1 MHLFLKR
8 ADVAPIPKEANP
20 ADRFSKLIRAI
31 ADQESEA
38 ALAVFFSHSVT
49 TITNWCKG
57 QKPPKDRDM
66 EELAR
71 KCGISS
77 DELRSTDERTWQA
90 ALSRVL
96 SKKRVII
103 TPGWLLLVDQIRF
116 METNAQ
122 CHTFFVITADAYNDT
137 QRRDVQEAVKN
148 NMMRG
153 INYVYIIPD
162 ICQYERSLIRF
173 TESANSQA
181 ASNGGTGT
189 TKILKTPATKNAAH
203 QWKRIDHVMLLT
215 HGGAVSRIERFADI
229 PLAHI
234 NEGYE
239 QLYKASDQPYA
250 DFAWKALSIR
260 EIDYYKELLEEWSE
274 PARHEGTSD
283 S

>member
-1 MHLFLKR
+1 LFLKR
-8 ADVAPIPKEANP
+8 AAVAPGPKEANP
-20 ADRFSKLIRAI
+20 ADRFSRLIRAI
-31 ADQESEA
+31 ADRESEA

-57 QKPPKDRDM
+57 QKPPKDRDI

-77 DELRSTDERTWQA
+77 DELRSTDEHTWQA
-90 ALSRVL
+90 ALNRVL
-96 SKKRVII
+96 SKKRVMI
-103 TPGWLLLVDQIRF
+103 TPGWLLLKDQIAF

-122 CHTFFVITADAYNDT
+122 CHTIFIITADAYNDT
-137 QRRDVQEAVKN
+137 QRRDVQETVKN
-148 NMMRG
+148 NMIRG

-162 ICQYERSLIRF
+162 VCQHERALIRF
-173 TESANSQA
+173 TESANSQT

-189 TKILKTPATKNAAH
+189 TKILKTHATKNATH
-203 QWKRIDHVMLLT
+203 QWRRIDHVMLLT
-215 HGGAVSRIERFADI
+215 HGEAVSRIERFADI

-250 DFAWKALSIR
+250 DTAWKALSIR
-260 EIDYYKELLEEWSE
+260 EIDYYKEFLEEWSE
-274 PARHEGTSD
+274 PERGTSG